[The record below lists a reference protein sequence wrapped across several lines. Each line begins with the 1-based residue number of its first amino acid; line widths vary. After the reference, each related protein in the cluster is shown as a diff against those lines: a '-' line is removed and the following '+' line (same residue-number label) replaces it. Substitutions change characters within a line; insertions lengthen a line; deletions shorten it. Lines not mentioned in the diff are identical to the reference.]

1 MSHAITWHVNSL
13 DNSDAPAINES
24 TIPMYVD
31 FSKGDGWA
39 FDSFLYRESRYY
51 HFKDKDPAEYLS
63 GKGRVQV
70 TFIAQDV
77 AVVTSV
83 TGINRRVPSPF
94 IVLSVAKP
102 MSQDLT
108 GYSYII
114 ESVKPGGEWEPAMV
128 TFRR

>member
-1 MSHAITWHVNSL
+1 MH
-13 DNSDAPAINES
+13 
-24 TIPMYVD
+24 VD

-39 FDSFLYRESRYY
+39 FDSFLYRESQYY
-51 HFKDKDPAEYLS
+51 HFKNKNPVGYLS
-63 GKGRVQV
+63 RKGRVQV
-70 TFIAQDV
+70 TFIAKDV

-83 TGINRRVPSPF
+83 TGIDRRVPAPF
-94 IVLSVAKP
+94 IVLSAAKP

-108 GYSYII
+108 GYSYIV